1 MLGRGDGVD
10 RILLIQE
17 AKKGSR
23 QALVDLIMAEKDEYY
38 RLAYVLTG
46 NPHDAGDA
54 LEDMIVV
61 LFEKI
66 HQLRD
71 PNAFAAWSRTILRNC
86 CRQIQRSRTRIIPV
100 ESVELDGYTGD
111 ASLAVMENMVLQSGM
126 AALDPLHREVIRL
139 RYYLDYDYQTI
150 ARMVGIPVG
159 TVRSRLANG
168 LKKLKKILGG
178 EGVAEYGQRIR

>member
-1 MLGRGDGVD
+1 VN
-10 RILLIQE
+10 RIQQIKA
-17 AKKGSR
+17 AKNGSR
-23 QALVDLIMAEKDEYY
+23 DALVSLIMADQDDYY

-71 PNAFAAWSRTILRNC
+71 ERAFAAWSRTILRNC
-86 CRQIQRSRTRIIPV
+86 CRQIQRSQQRTLPV
-100 ESVELDGYTGD
+100 EDVQLPVHTADL
-111 ASLAVMENMVLQSGM
+111 SLAIMENMVLRSSLEQ
-126 AALDPLHREVIRL
+126 LDSLHREVIRL

-150 ARMVGIPVG
+150 ARMLGIPVG

-168 LKKLKKILGG
+168 LKKLKTILGG
-178 EGVAEYGQRIR
+178 EGFAEYGGTTR